1 MPEDDVIGRVRDI
14 ENKVL
19 ILRDRI
25 FVTDKNMIEEYRS
38 INLQLR
44 NINNEVKGIKADLTK
59 IKQTIKH
66 MIIEVEVFARKDD
79 LKVLERYI
87 NLWNPLHFMTEKE
100 VKQLIEKSL
109 KNKGNAPTNN

>member
-1 MPEDDVIGRVRDI
+1 MPEDDVIGRIRDI
-14 ENKVL
+14 ESKVV

-38 INLQLR
+38 INLQLK
-44 NINNEVKGIKADLTK
+44 NINNEIKGIKADLTK
-59 IKQTIKH
+59 VKQTIKH
-66 MIIEVEVFARKDD
+66 MITEVEAFARKDD